1 MKAINFELVLCA
13 AQINRKKDDRC
24 RKPNGSQFS
33 FFMLVG
39 LQHIFLTKHPTL
51 DHQMQKGTKRTSVK
65 NSNSQPCK
73 NVRILH
79 FHFGIIYL
87 NNRQKPIFI
96 VAYFNISSAS
106 ESAAIE
112 ACIMGRNSTIQTF
125 TFIFP

>member
-65 NSNSQPCK
+65 NSNSQPFKKCK
-73 NVRILH
+73 T
-79 FHFGIIYL
+79 
-87 NNRQKPIFI
+87 KKI
-96 VAYFNISSAS
+96 V
-106 ESAAIE
+106 
-112 ACIMGRNSTIQTF
+112 
-125 TFIFP
+125 